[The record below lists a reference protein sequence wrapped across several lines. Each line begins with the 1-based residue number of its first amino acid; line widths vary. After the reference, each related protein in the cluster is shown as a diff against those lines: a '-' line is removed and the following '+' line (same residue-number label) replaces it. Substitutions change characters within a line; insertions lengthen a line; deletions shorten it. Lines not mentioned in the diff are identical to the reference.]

1 MNNEL
6 IQKIED
12 ALLSNNKTLLVLANN
27 ETDLSL
33 AEMQCKLNIV
43 RLDNIKLL
51 MGIELGIDNIN
62 V

>member
-1 MNNEL
+1 MNTEL
-6 IQKIED
+6 LQKIED
-12 ALLSNNKTLLVLANN
+12 AILSNNKTLLILANT

-33 AEMQCKLNIV
+33 AESQCKLNIA

-51 MGIELGIDNIN
+51 MSIEFGIDNIN